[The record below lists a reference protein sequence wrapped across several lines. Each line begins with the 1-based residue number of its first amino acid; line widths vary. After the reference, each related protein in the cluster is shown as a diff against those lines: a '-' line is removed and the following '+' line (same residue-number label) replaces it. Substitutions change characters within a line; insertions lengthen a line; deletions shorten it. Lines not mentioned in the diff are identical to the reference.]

1 MTAGR
6 LRYHDAAILRRKCPT
21 ASVPTPFR
29 PGVTASSLPAL
40 SLLLRLSQLWKSLVI
55 CLLIKTVTY
64 RVASISL
71 RILARVVPIEDST
84 CPGPHVSDQRFL
96 LRLRNACSWL
106 RSERPGR
113 ASPSKTE
120 ICDQNPSA
128 DGSSQE
134 GSKLG
139 RTRRTS
145 DEYPPL
151 TGPRH
156 GHHCQ

>member
-1 MTAGR
+1 MPNSECS
-6 LRYHDAAILRRKCPT
+6 H
-21 ASVPTPFR
+21 SF
-29 PGVTASSLPAL
+29 SSWRNCFFSSRFVFAPPPVPAL
-40 SLLLRLSQLWKSLVI
+40 EIFSHLS
-55 CLLIKTVTY
+55 IKD
-64 RVASISL
+64 RDPSCASISL

-113 ASPSKTE
+113 ASPSKSE

>member
-1 MTAGR
+1 MPNSECS
-6 LRYHDAAILRRKCPT
+6 H
-21 ASVPTPFR
+21 SF
-29 PGVTASSLPAL
+29 SSWRNCVFSSRFVFAPPPVPAL
-40 SLLLRLSQLWKSLVI
+40 EILVI
-55 CLLIKTVTY
+55 CLLKTVTH

-113 ASPSKTE
+113 ASPSKSE

-139 RTRRTS
+139 RT
-145 DEYPPL
+145 
-151 TGPRH
+151 
-156 GHHCQ
+156 